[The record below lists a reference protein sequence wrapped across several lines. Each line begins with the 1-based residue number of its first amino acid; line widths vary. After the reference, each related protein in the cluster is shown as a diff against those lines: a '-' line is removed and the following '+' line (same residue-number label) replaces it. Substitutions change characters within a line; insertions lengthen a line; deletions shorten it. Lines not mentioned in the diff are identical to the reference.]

1 MVSSD
6 TTYNLKQR
14 MPRFSRKGAGT
25 CRFPRRCGYIG
36 YIQPVPVPRLQVSI
50 KINYGFI
57 LTQYLVSCQLEY
69 TIYSIS
75 FCCYFHLFKF
85 FSKFFKFLSPPGY
98 LLYRSAFYRGW
109 SFVLWQLKNIHHH
122 VYGFWW
128 VAPCFRYAIRPDWI
142 AHSAARQRGR
152 GGRRRRWWEVCVDN
166 LLTYFIL
173 F

>member
-1 MVSSD
+1 MQASLTGSLLRTKKGMVLKGFPFLTACGDPQICFCSRLLCTYRRNKKSAKRLPCLYMVSSD

-69 TIYSIS
+69 TIYSMS

-85 FSKFFKFLSPPGY
+85 FSKFFKYPLPCQV
-98 LLYRSAFYRGW
+98 LLF
-109 SFVLWQLKNIHHH
+109 
-122 VYGFWW
+122 
-128 VAPCFRYAIRPDWI
+128 
-142 AHSAARQRGR
+142 
-152 GGRRRRWWEVCVDN
+152 
-166 LLTYFIL
+166 
-173 F
+173 